1 MRGKLFTQDYLD
13 EGIAETAAWR
23 DLTASDLA
31 ALEARLR
38 DLFAAFP
45 VTGAPNEAVTEHDLI
60 WPVLEALGWTEYLP
74 QQTTSGRGRLDVPDL
89 LLFADEDAKR
99 TAQAERRE
107 PDRFRHGIAVVESKR
122 WERDLDRAEAR
133 SELGGGA
140 PSTQMLRY
148 LTRADVASD
157 GRIQW
162 GILTNGRLWRLYYQG
177 ARSRAEEFLEL
188 DLAALLAVPGV
199 QPDLAAPEVQHREHY
214 LRVFALLFGRR
225 AFLPDPTHA
234 EGWSLHRQ
242 ALDESRRWE
251 ERVSTGLGA
260 VVFDRVFPDLLAA
273 LIEHDPDAPAA
284 PTAAYLDEVRR
295 AGLTF
300 LYRLLFVLFAEDRN
314 LLPARERRYD
324 DYSLRKIRKEI
335 ASRLDTTDAL
345 SESADHYYHHLQNL
359 FRAIGEG
366 DASVGVPP
374 YDGGLFEPG
383 RHPLLDRVRLPD
395 ARLAPLIDALCRREE
410 AGRRPW
416 INYRDLSVQ
425 HLGSIYERL
434 LQFEPVVNQRGA
446 MELQPNLFARK
457 GSGSYYTHDD
467 LVRLILRETLGPLRE
482 EIAAAFDRANADLAS
497 DRRPKADR
505 LAELAA
511 ADPAARILDLKVCD
525 PAMGSGHFLVSLVD
539 YLADQVLEEMAR
551 TEAAVDWAPEDAPYR
566 SPVEAR
572 IETIRTTILKSARA
586 ASWAIDPAQLDDRHI
601 VRRILLKRVIHGV
614 DKNPMAVEL
623 AKVALWLH
631 TFTAGAPL
639 SFLDHHLRVGDSLYG
654 EWLDDVA
661 DDFQRRGALFFG
673 GFRAQLAQASKTM
686 NQVAEISDTD
696 IAEVRASSELFHD
709 AEEALAPLGR
719 ILDFWQA
726 LRWLPQEG
734 HRGGAD
740 HAGVRPLLQ
749 GIFGDPAEVLA
760 RGAVATDDPKKGH
773 EAEAVNDL
781 LEKVGTVVRRE
792 RFLHWEIAFP
802 TVWRELER
810 RGEQGGFDAVVG
822 NPPWDR
828 LKLQEVEWFAAR
840 EPDIARSARAADRKR
855 KIKALEKRDAPLW
868 RDYLEARDAAE
879 TAARVARD
887 CGQYSQLARGDLN
900 IYSLFVERA
909 RRLVQA
915 NGIVGLLVPSGIASD
930 LSASDFFKAVATGGH
945 LRALYDFENK
955 KVFFPDVDSRF
966 KFSAF
971 VFGGEDRQFEKADCA
986 FFLHAVDELQQPD
999 RSFTLGPEDFAAVNP
1014 NTGTAPIFR
1023 SRRDAEITTG
1033 VYRRLPILVRRKDK
1047 ETKSVW
1053 PVRYVTMFHMT
1064 NDSGLFKTKPELEAE
1079 GWYPVGG
1086 NHWNKGKAECVP
1098 LYEGKMVQMY
1108 DHRAASVELHPENVH
1123 RPAQPVPATEAE
1135 HRDPHWLP
1143 DPQFW
1148 VANEEIAPRFRLGW
1162 TICFKDI
1169 TAPTNIRT
1177 MIAAAAPA
1185 VAFGNKAP
1193 LLQPAEDVAPE
1204 AYSRL
1209 APLLLASLNSF
1220 AFDFV
1225 ARQKVHGQTIN
1236 LFILEQLPLPP
1247 PSAFDETLGGRPI
1260 GDFVREQVLR
1270 LSYTAVDLA
1279 PMARDLGY
1287 EGEPF
1292 AWDEEDRRHRMARLD
1307 ALFFELYGLGR
1318 EDAAYV
1324 LEQFPIVREEDEKA
1338 HGRYLTRDLILAY
1351 MNAVAAGDV
1360 ETRVAV

>member
-13 EGIAETAAWR
+13 EGITETAAWH
-23 DLTASDLA
+23 DLSA
-31 ALEARLR
+31 ADFAAIETCLR

-45 VTGAPNEAVTEHDLI
+45 VAGSPNEATTEHDLI
-60 WPVLEALGWTEYLP
+60 WPVLEVLGWADYLP

-89 LLFADEDAKR
+89 LLFTDQEAKR
-99 TAQAERRE
+99 AAQAEHRE
-107 PDRFRHGIAVVESKR
+107 PDRFRHGTAVVESKR
-122 WERDLDRAEAR
+122 WQRDLDRAEAR

-188 DLAALLAVPGV
+188 DLAALLAVFGV
-199 QPDLAAPEVQHREHY
+199 QPDLGALEIERREHY

-260 VVFDRVFPDLLAA
+260 VVFDQVFPALLAA
-273 LIEHDPDAPAA
+273 LIEHDPGAPAT

-314 LLPARERRYD
+314 LLPARDTRYD
-324 DYSLRKIRKEI
+324 DYSLRSVREDV
-335 ASRLDTTDAL
+335 ARRLDTSDAL
-345 SESADHYYHHLQNL
+345 SESADRYYHHLQGL

-374 YDGGLFEPG
+374 YDGGLFESG

-395 ARLAPLIDALCRREE
+395 VRVAPLIDALGRRED
-410 AGRRPW
+410 AGRRRW

-434 LQFEPVVNQRGA
+434 LQFEPVVDERGA
-446 MELQPNLFARK
+446 VELQPNLFARK

-467 LVRLILRETLGPLRE
+467 LVRLILRETLGPLLQ
-482 EIAAAFDRANADLAS
+482 EIGTAFDRANANLAG
-497 DRRPKADR
+497 DRRPRADR

-539 YLADQVLEEMAR
+539 YLADQALEEMAR
-551 TEAAVDWAPEDAPYR
+551 AEAAVDWAHEEAPYR

-572 IETIRTTILKSARA
+572 IEGIRATILESARA
-586 ASWAIDPAQLDDRHI
+586 ASWSIDPAQLDDRHI

-661 DDFQRRGALFFG
+661 KDFDRLGALFFG
-673 GFRAQLAQASKTM
+673 GVRAHVAQASKTM
-686 NQVAEISDTD
+686 NEIAEISDTD
-696 IAEVRASSELFHD
+696 IAEVRASSELFRD

-734 HRGGAD
+734 RRGGAD
-740 HAGVRPLLQ
+740 HAGVRPLLL
-749 GIFGDPAEVLA
+749 GIFGDPAKVLA
-760 RGAVATDDPKKGH
+760 RGAVATEDPKKRD

-781 LEKVGTVVRRE
+781 LEKVGSVVRRE
-792 RFLHWEIAFP
+792 RFLHWELAFP
-802 TVWRELER
+802 TVWRALES

-868 RDYLEARDAAE
+868 RDYLEAREAAE

-887 CGQYSQLARGDLN
+887 CGQYPQLARGDLN

-915 NGIVGLLVPSGIASD
+915 KGIVGLLVPSGIASD

-971 VFGGEDRQFEKADCA
+971 VFGGEDREFKKADCA

-999 RSFTLGPEDFAAVNP
+999 RSFTLGPQDFAAVNP

-1023 SRRDAEITTG
+1023 TRRDAEITTG
-1033 VYRRLPILVRRKDK
+1033 VYRRLPILVDRREKDA
-1047 ETKSVW
+1047 KSVW

-1064 NDSGLFKTKPELEAE
+1064 NDSGLFKTRSELEVE
-1079 GWYPVGG
+1079 GWYPVDG
-1086 NHWNKGKAECVP
+1086 NRWQKSQRECVP
-1098 LYEGKMVQMY
+1098 LYVGRMIRNY
-1108 DHRAASVELHPENVH
+1108 DHRAASVGVKPENIHNV
-1123 RPAQPVPATEAE
+1123 AQSEACPSRAKTGPHVRRNTPV
-1135 HRDPHWLP
+1135 
-1143 DPQFW
+1143 
-1148 VANEEIAPRFRLGW
+1148 LGGGEPPP
-1162 TICFKDI
+1162 
-1169 TAPTNIRT
+1169 APTAIHVCGPSGFET
-1177 MIAAAAPA
+1177 
-1185 VAFGNKAP
+1185 
-1193 LLQPAEDVAPE
+1193 
-1204 AYSRL
+1204 SR
-1209 APLLLASLNSF
+1209 
-1220 AFDFV
+1220 
-1225 ARQKVHGQTIN
+1225 G
-1236 LFILEQLPLPP
+1236 
-1247 PSAFDETLGGRPI
+1247 
-1260 GDFVREQVLR
+1260 
-1270 LSYTAVDLA
+1270 
-1279 PMARDLGY
+1279 
-1287 EGEPF
+1287 
-1292 AWDEEDRRHRMARLD
+1292 
-1307 ALFFELYGLGR
+1307 
-1318 EDAAYV
+1318 
-1324 LEQFPIVREEDEKA
+1324 
-1338 HGRYLTRDLILAY
+1338 
-1351 MNAVAAGDV
+1351 
-1360 ETRVAV
+1360 